1 MKTIRLFGDL
11 QAFKK
16 EWSLNIITPAEAVR
30 AIEANRPG
38 FIQAADE
45 GEYVLVLIDPE
56 NPETAR
62 SVTFETAT
70 VPWGG
75 EELWVIPRVNGE
87 LPVAVVAAALATVG
101 VTSAIVVNIVTMI
114 INLAISIA
122 LSMISSLISG
132 NSNKYNSNNA
142 EPYESK
148 PSYLFNGAINTTKQG
163 HPIPLLY
170 GGPMKVG
177 SMTLSAD
184 LYSKDIPV

>member
-70 VPWGG
+70 VPWGD

-87 LPVAVVAAALATVG
+87 LPIAVVAAAFAAVGITVANF
-101 VTSAIVVNIVTMI
+101 TIITMI
-114 INLAISIA
+114 VNLAISMA

-163 HPIPLLY
+163 HPVPLLY